1 MGSILDSL
9 LGLIKRQA
17 TEKVVSQSG
26 ISEKKNTEKTPIKN
40 ETELLLDHDYVRLL
54 EDKEFGIIRTNC
66 LEILHH
72 T

>member
-26 ISEKKNTEKTPIKN
+26 ISENKNTEKTSIKN
-40 ETELLLDHDYVRLL
+40 EIELIGDRYS
-54 EDKEFGIIRTNC
+54 T
-66 LEILHH
+66 